1 MKAEP
6 SAAGIWLA
14 DSSRPGRSRFYL
26 LNSFQGTIASEITP
40 QNSCPRTIVKTLG
53 NRPVM
58 SAPEL
63 LVTMN
68 SFYQLEVSL
77 TEWDGIAADVD
88 S

>member
-1 MKAEP
+1 
-6 SAAGIWLA
+6 
-14 DSSRPGRSRFYL
+14 
-26 LNSFQGTIASEITP
+26 
-40 QNSCPRTIVKTLG
+40 
-53 NRPVM
+53 M